1 MDLASEQV
9 RTPAQ
14 VPMSTESVEL
24 RQVGPT
30 VPLEARCACPSVR
43 RLPVRL
49 ASDGLAELR
58 RCLRGKLPPE
68 LPVMTYWCRYCKTVV
83 ILTARDLYLAD

>member
-1 MDLASEQV
+1 M
-9 RTPAQ
+9 
-14 VPMSTESVEL
+14 
-24 RQVGPT
+24 
-30 VPLEARCACPSVR
+30 
-43 RLPVRL
+43 